1 MARPVDPQRPGYLL
15 ATAVAGLIGFLG
27 NEWVAVYRI
36 RAGRRVGSAAPQAG
50 GHHPPAR
57 GCVASAAREADG
69 HHARVDGFTSLAVV
83 AGAAGVAL
91 GFELA
96 DPLVGLAI

>member
-1 MARPVDPQRPGYLL
+1 MGCRLPDSHRP
-15 ATAVAGLIGFLG
+15 A
-27 NEWVAVYRI
+27 
-36 RAGRRVGSAAPQAG
+36 VGSAAL
-50 GHHPPAR
+50 
-57 GCVASAAREADG
+57 EADG

-96 DPLVGLAI
+96 DPLVGLGISLAIMRIVWVSLKEVGLRAWTGSTPP